1 MPLSDYDTLYD
12 VVVIGGGPA
21 GSTTATMLAK
31 QGYSVLLFERSQFPR
46 DHVGESLLPASM
58 PVLEEL
64 GVLDDI
70 KRSGFLPKWGATMVW
85 GSNRTPWSWYFN
97 ETNRQYPHS
106 YQVWRP
112 LFDKLLL
119 DNSSRHGVHVLEQHR
134 VLEVLFEESRAV
146 GVKFSD
152 DVGEVKTVY
161 AKFVADASGQQTLL
175 ASQLETKQWDDF
187 FQNLAVYGYFS
198 GVSNL
203 PDPAENNIFIESYEN
218 GWIWDIPIHIG
229 WNSIGIVAD
238 SSSSQDR
245 LQQDGISDF
254 LFAEISKSSNV
265 SKMLEN
271 AKLES
276 GPFVVKD
283 WSYVCDPMV
292 GDGYIL
298 VGDAACFIDPLF
310 SSGVHLALMSG
321 VLASAFINTSIKD
334 KPLGVACES
343 VYQELY
349 LKEYSHFRDLARLF
363 YSSNRSVDSYF
374 WEARRILESDSVLS
388 PRNAF
393 IQVVA
398 GQAVRGYE
406 RVVLEHG
413 DLPPS
418 FSYSVKQLETERQ
431 LRQQEFARIG
441 AAIETEQS
449 YLKKLHP
456 VLDGE
461 INLVHKPVL
470 GQGEFN
476 WGYFIYSQSRP
487 EGMECSELVAVLVS
501 KIDGSM
507 ALDELFSIFES
518 MSSPDQVGALRSN
531 LIDTIRL
538 LYVDGVITAL

>member
-1 MPLSDYDTLYD
+1 MPLSDSDASYD

-31 QGYSVLLFERSQFPR
+31 QGYSVLLLERSRFPR

-58 PVLEEL
+58 PVLDEL

-70 KRSGFLPKWGATMVW
+70 KSIGFLPKWGATMVW

-97 ETNRQYPHS
+97 ETNHQYPHS

-112 LFDKLLL
+112 EFDKLLL
-119 DNSSRHGVHVLEQHR
+119 DNSGKHGVHILEQHR
-134 VLEVLFEESRAV
+134 VLEVIFEESRAV

-152 DVGEVKTVY
+152 SAGVVKTAY

-175 ASQLETKQWDDF
+175 ASQLKIKHWDDF

-203 PDPAENNIFIESYEN
+203 PEPAENNIFIESYEN
-218 GWIWDIPIHIG
+218 GWIWDIPIHTG
-229 WNSIGIVAD
+229 WNSIGVVAD
-238 SSSSQDR
+238 SVSSQKC

-254 LFAEISKSSNV
+254 LFGEISKSPHI

-271 AKLES
+271 AELES

-283 WSYVCDPMV
+283 WSYVCGPMV

-298 VGDAACFIDPLF
+298 VGDAACFVDPLF

-321 VLASAFINTSIKD
+321 VLASAFIHTCNKD
-334 KPLGVACES
+334 KSLGEACQS
-343 VYQELY
+343 VYQEMY

-374 WEARRILESDSVLS
+374 WEARRILESDTAMS

-393 IQVVA
+393 IQAVA
-398 GQAVRGYE
+398 GQSVRGYE

-413 DLPPS
+413 NLPDS
-418 FSYSVKQLETERQ
+418 FSDSVNKLETERKA
-431 LRQQEFARIG
+431 RQQEFDSISMSIRSD
-441 AAIETEQS
+441 QS
-449 YLKKLHP
+449 CLKGLHP
-456 VLDGE
+456 RLDEEVGL
-461 INLVHKPVL
+461 IRRPVL
-470 GQGEFN
+470 GNGEFN
-476 WGYFIYSQSRP
+476 WGYLIRSQSRP
-487 EGMECSELVAVLVS
+487 EGVECSELVAVLVS
-501 KIDGSM
+501 KMDGQRG
-507 ALDELFSIFES
+507 LDELFGIFES
-518 MSSPDQVGALRSN
+518 MSTSDQVESIRSD
-531 LIDTIRL
+531 LLDSICL
-538 LYVDGVITAL
+538 LYVDGVIAAL